1 MIGCIQEETILLM
14 DSRSILE
21 NHRLTPV
28 LLSAKNIIVNDNYTL
43 ICAERRDICSFRET
57 SVVVVGE
64 RPYLMVTN
72 LRLLSLY
79 IGFVSQV
86 SFRPLIKRNKAL
98 IGTNLCIILHLTAC
112 PATRS
117 TTEANLSFGR
127 HCSQLQP

>member
-1 MIGCIQEETILLM
+1 M

-72 LRLLSLY
+72 LRLLNVRSL
-79 IGFVSQV
+79 
-86 SFRPLIKRNKAL
+86 A
-98 IGTNLCIILHLTAC
+98 
-112 PATRS
+112 
-117 TTEANLSFGR
+117 
-127 HCSQLQP
+127 